1 MSLYIFSSES
11 TKLGIDWYYR
21 YDWYY
26 DNLDDELAEDTHAI
40 SRTIWLYIEISWL
53 VTNSEIRLAIFYSK
67 RKEL

>member
-1 MSLYIFSSES
+1 MCIMSLYIFSSES

-26 DNLDDELAEDTHAI
+26 DNLDDELAENTHAI

-53 VTNSEIRLAIFYSK
+53 E
-67 RKEL
+67 